1 MTGFQPTSL
10 INCVSAL
17 IKCSADLLVSRNR
30 QCDPDLYGCV
40 QKPGTDLCEGWSRE
54 ERSWNFRKLQLDL
67 FQMLGHFRI
76 LMNSKCVLTFCGQ
89 RSPLAIRTFFS
100 PKYFVSTPSDIQ
112 HLSKE
117 LLLTYMLSIGKA
129 KFLYSFFK

>member
-89 RSPLAIRTFFS
+89 RSPLAIRTFFFPQIFCVYS
-100 PKYFVSTPSDIQ
+100 IWHTTFKQRAVVNLYVKYWQSQIP
-112 HLSKE
+112 L
-117 LLLTYMLSIGKA
+117 
-129 KFLYSFFK
+129 FLF